1 MVNQRNDDS
10 QSLAHMLFHC
20 GFWLM
25 LAIAVTGCDATTLA
39 NLGLGGIPAQTQPTT
54 ANPESYALIGARELD
69 VTSDRGV
76 IANDEDAV
84 TVVAGSFAT
93 TFGGALTLDEDGAF
107 SYTAPDG
114 FFGTDHFEYTI
125 ELTTGVMT
133 GTVSFKVYPEDATPV
148 S

>member
-1 MVNQRNDDS
+1 MHHQRNDES
-10 QSLAHMLFHC
+10 QALANMLFHC

-39 NLGLGGIPAQTQPTT
+39 NLGLGGAFAQTQPTT
-54 ANPESYALIGARELD
+54 ANPESYALIGARELE
-69 VTSDRGV
+69 VTSDRGL

-84 TVVAGSFAT
+84 NVVAGSFVT

-107 SYTAPDG
+107 FYTAPDG
-114 FFGTDHFEYTI
+114 FFGTDTLDYTI
-125 ELTTGVMT
+125 EVANGAMT
-133 GTVSFKVYPEDATPV
+133 GTVSIKVYPEDATPV